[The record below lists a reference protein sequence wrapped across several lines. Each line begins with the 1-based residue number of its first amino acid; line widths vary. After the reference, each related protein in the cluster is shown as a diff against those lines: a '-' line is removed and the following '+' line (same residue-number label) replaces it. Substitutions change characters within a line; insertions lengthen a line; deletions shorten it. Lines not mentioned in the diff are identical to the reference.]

1 MGIPTSEDKK
11 ERQEPTLNE
20 AKKRI
25 KEKSKEIRKKNIVP
39 PVDEDEPLGILSG
52 GPEHVDTN
60 KNSNK
65 T

>member
-1 MGIPTSEDKK
+1 MGVPTSEDKK

-25 KEKSKEIRKKNIVP
+25 KEKSKEIRKKYFP
-39 PVDEDEPLGILSG
+39 PVDKDEPLGILSG
-52 GPEHVDTN
+52 GPEHVGTN

>member
-1 MGIPTSEDKK
+1 MCNPTEEEKK
-11 ERQEPTLNE
+11 ERYEPTLIE

-52 GPEHVDTN
+52 GPEHVSTDKDT
-60 KNSNK
+60 K
-65 T
+65 